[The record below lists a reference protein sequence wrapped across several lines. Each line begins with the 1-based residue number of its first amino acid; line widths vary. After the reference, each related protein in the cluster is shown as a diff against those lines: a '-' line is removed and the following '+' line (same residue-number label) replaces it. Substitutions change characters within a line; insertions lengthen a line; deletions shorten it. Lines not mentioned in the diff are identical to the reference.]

1 MAQRSVSTKKLILVI
16 GGTGAQG
23 AAVIKQLLR
32 PDRVSG
38 EPSPY
43 TIRILTRDPSHRII
57 KAEFQSP
64 DIEIVKG
71 NVLDFNS
78 VLKAL
83 ENCYGVFVNIDSF
96 TIGEQAEVFAGIR
109 VFELAKQVGTLKH
122 YVFSSL
128 EYITKLTNYN
138 PIYETDHYN
147 GKGRVAEW
155 MQQQPSD
162 INGMVWSIVTT
173 GPYMEQLYGGAFAPQ
188 IQADGTRVFAAP
200 LGKGHVPIVAL
211 ADIGYF
217 ARYIFDHRTETS
229 TKDLK
234 IASQMLGWDELVET
248 FKRVTNL
255 PAVYK
260 DVTIDEF
267 IDASGWK
274 DAPIAQDL
282 PKGKSFGDNTRAWL
296 RIYHDDVI
304 QRDMKWIEKVNPERT
319 TVENWMRQIGYDGTK
334 KPFLKDME
342 DGWLTSHKQK

>member
-1 MAQRSVSTKKLILVI
+1 MAQRSVSPKKIILVI

-71 NVLDFNS
+71 SVLDFNS

-83 ENCYGVFVNIDSF
+83 ENCYGVFVNTDSF

-109 VFELAKQVGTLKH
+109 IFELAKQVGTLKH
-122 YVFSSL
+122 YIWSSL
-128 EYITKLTNYN
+128 DYITKKTNYN
-138 PIYETDHYN
+138 PIYESDHYN
-147 GKGRVAEW
+147 GKGRVADW

-162 INGMVWSIVTT
+162 INGMVWSILTT
-173 GPYMEQLYGGAFAPQ
+173 GPYMESLYGGTLAPQ

-200 LGKGHVPIVAL
+200 LGKGHVPIIAL

-234 IASQMLGWDELVET
+234 IASQILGWNELVEI

-255 PAVYK
+255 PAIYK
-260 DVTIDEF
+260 DVTYDEF
-267 IDASGWK
+267 ADGLEWR
-274 DAPIAQDL
+274 DAPIAQDV
-282 PKGKSFGDNTRAWL
+282 PKGKTFGENVRAWWH
-296 RIYHDDVI
+296 IYHDDVLE
-304 QRDMKWIEKVNPERT
+304 RDMKWIEKVNPERV
-319 TVENWMRQIGYDGTK
+319 TVENWMRQTGYDGTR
-334 KPFLKDME
+334 KPLLKDKE
-342 DGWLTSHKQK
+342 DGWLTSFKKT